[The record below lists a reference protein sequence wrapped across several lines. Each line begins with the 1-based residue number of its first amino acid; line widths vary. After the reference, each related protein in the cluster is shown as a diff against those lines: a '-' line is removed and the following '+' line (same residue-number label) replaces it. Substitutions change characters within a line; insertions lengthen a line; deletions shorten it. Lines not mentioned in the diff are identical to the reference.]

1 MAKSYPNRSD
11 LRGGK
16 VAAKTVPGQTYGK
29 ATEQM
34 QAQRAVP
41 MAAPPTDQPPTPV
54 QTQQPQVAP
63 GQVTDLTA
71 PTQRPDEPITA
82 GARFGAGPGTEVFN
96 GFPPVN
102 PTSTNP
108 FVQEGSKYDL
118 LDQVKYAYSKYPN
131 PALMQLMMELESDL

>member
-1 MAKSYPNRSD
+1 MAKQYSNRSD

-16 VAAKTVPGQTYGK
+16 VAVKAVPGQTYGEAGK
-29 ATEQM
+29 QM
-34 QAQRAVP
+34 AAQRAVP
-41 MAAPPTDQPPTPV
+41 MATPPTDQAPAPV
-54 QTQQPQVAP
+54 QSQPPATP
-63 GQVTDLTA
+63 GQVTDLLG

-82 GARFGAGPGTEVFN
+82 GAPFGAGPGTEVFN

-108 FVQEGSKYDL
+108 FVQSGSKYDL

-131 PALMQLMMELESDL
+131 PALMQLMLELESDL